1 MPYKISTPPMYPS
14 CREVAEKVV
23 HCATGSAQHFENNI
37 WGKGGTYFLLLLYS
51 TKEIPIKF

>member
-1 MPYKISTPPMYPS
+1 MYVTCYREFHGWAAWEEATPYKISTPPVHPS

-37 WGKGGTYFLLLLYS
+37 K
-51 TKEIPIKF
+51 